1 MYGRAMRWLLIF
13 GPFLMNAALAVP
25 VRYSL
30 DTTHSRIAFY
40 VNHLGFSNAL
50 GELKMPAGSFAFDAT
65 DWSKSSIEARI
76 AVKTLDLG
84 DLDWNTHVLGTD
96 FLSVDTYP
104 WITFLSTSLEKT
116 DAAQGKL
123 LGNLTIR
130 GVTKPVALDL
140 HLNKS
145 GEHPMRRVQAVGFT
159 ATTTIK
165 RSDFG
170 IKAYLPLVGDDLD
183 VRIEIEAFV
192 ANP

>member
-1 MYGRAMRWLLIF
+1 MRWILILGF
-13 GPFLMNAALAVP
+13 SLIGTALAVP

-50 GELKMPAGSFAFDAT
+50 GELKVPAGSFTFDAT
-65 DWSKSSIEARI
+65 DWSKSSIETRI
-76 AVKTLDLG
+76 AVKTLEFG
-84 DLDWNTHVLGTD
+84 DLEWNTHVLGGD
-96 FLSVDTYP
+96 FLNADAHP
-104 WITFLSTSLEKT
+104 EITFVSTALEKT
-116 DAAQGKL
+116 DTAHGKL
-123 LGNLTIR
+123 FGHLTIR
-130 GVTKPVALDL
+130 GVTKPVVLEL

-159 ATTTIK
+159 ATTVIR

-170 IKAYLPLVGDDLD
+170 IKTYLPLVSDELD

-192 ANP
+192 ENP